1 MSSKNQ
7 VFLKKFCYKN
17 NMIDKK
23 SLRNRFSRYYPIS
36 GIEDISG
43 IAVVNIVLGKEYNND
58 VQTAL
63 EKYFTGIFL
72 GASITIQRVQSI
84 LPEKSGK
91 YRFSICRIA
100 DVN

>member
-43 IAVVNIVLGKEYNND
+43 IA
-58 VQTAL
+58 
-63 EKYFTGIFL
+63 GIKPREILISWDRFFNK
-72 GASITIQRVQSI
+72 RVPYKI
-84 LPEKSGK
+84 
-91 YRFSICRIA
+91 
-100 DVN
+100 